1 MSNEVELY
9 KELGAYER
17 HFNTMQGICRNI
29 ASTWLLATIGGIG
42 YVVSKN
48 FSDSIIKFWL
58 AGSLVALAGAIGIFL
73 LWILDVLVY
82 HKLLLAVFEGSNT
95 LEQKLS
101 LENQL
106 ELKVRS
112 KMRNAFSSGGG
123 GVTWLI
129 SLFYGV
135 PMVLLSVI
143 AFVLA
148 LSGRPSLNYVC
159 SVLAAIMLFVALW
172 VLITNTE
179 CAARS
184 RAVLASWATTLREAF
199 TRN

>member
-29 ASTWLLATIGGIG
+29 ASTWLLATVGGIG

-101 LENQL
+101 WENKL
-106 ELKVRS
+106 ELRVRS
-112 KMRNAFSSGGG
+112 GMRNAFSSGGG
-123 GVTWLI
+123 GVPWLI
-129 SLFYGV
+129 SLFYRK
-135 PMVLLSVI
+135 LLFEKSVI
-143 AFVLA
+143 GAKAGNIAKPQAGVRCSA
-148 LSGRPSLNYVC
+148 LIHCNLQPDGRSLGGVRCRVISSGYADGTGSKMNLMV
-159 SVLAAIMLFVALW
+159 
-172 VLITNTE
+172 
-179 CAARS
+179 
-184 RAVLASWATTLREAF
+184 
-199 TRN
+199 